1 MISRKELYAGVAAIV
16 TLSVMAPLG
25 STVAQT
31 AQPAAP
37 AAAPASGTD
46 TTSGGLEEI
55 TVTAQRRTQNLQN
68 VPLAVTSFTAGDL
81 EAQQIKSTI
90 DLGRVVPNMAS
101 SNNVGQGSAN
111 AYYIR
116 GLGQTQSFPTF
127 EPQVSTYIDDIYIG
141 RQNANNFSLFDV
153 SQIQVLNGPQGTLFG
168 RNSTGG
174 AIVVTLNK
182 PSDEYTG
189 YIEGSYGRFNRFSG
203 RASID
208 IPISEQILTK
218 TSVFGIADD
227 GYVHDVT
234 TGETLNAVHNFGV
247 REAVRLLPASLDNV
261 TWDLAGDYSRNDSAN
276 AWNTLSGSGDDRIS
290 YTGFSQKPGALAP
303 YLTGDLAN
311 QGQGVVVQ
319 SWGFTSNIAAK
330 FDAGTLNFI
339 TGYRGVTQQL
349 AIDFSGTDGSVGPVL
364 PSDTG
369 PVGQFALVQAL
380 NDAEYTQE
388 IKWSGTLG
396 DSLTYTGGA
405 YYLFELSK
413 DHFGEVINIQALPN
427 VNTPFPVDV
436 TGADEFTQNNTSSK
450 ALYFQGDY
458 KVTDQLT
465 VTAGAR
471 YTDEVK
477 DIPQAHPDQSGP
489 GLGFTLADIT
499 QAGYAVRLKASE
511 FTPHVSA
518 QFQLTPDLMLFA
530 SATRGFQGGG
540 WNGLTNMASAF
551 NNFGPETIWSY
562 EGGVRYQNPDHTL
575 RFNSTFFYEDVQ
587 HYQLLSDIA
596 GTSNFSTENSSDLI
610 AYGLETQITYRP
622 IDNLTLVS
630 NIGLINA
637 YYVNPIS
644 TVVAQQAAC
653 AASPGLQ
660 NGNCG
665 NGIVNPIGGLAT
677 PDETPPITFAFN
689 GSYNID
695 YPDFKVIPSVGI
707 QWVARHFLTT
717 SGIPHALQGAYYL
730 LDLGVTVRLRNLP
743 LEFTAECKDCTLVN
757 YGTTDLYGK
766 YYNDPGRWDIKATYS
781 F

>member
-1 MISRKELYAGVAAIV
+1 MIGRQELYAGAAMV
-16 TLSVMAPLG
+16 LMVSALAPLG
-25 STVAQT
+25 SSHAQAT
-31 AQPAAP
+31 QQPAPAP
-37 AAAPASGTD
+37 TASGAD
-46 TTSGGLEEI
+46 TGSGGLEEI
-55 TVTAQRRTQNLQN
+55 TVTAQRRTQNIQN

-81 EAQQIKSTI
+81 EAQHITSTI
-90 DLGRVVPNMAS
+90 DLGRVVPNMVS

-111 AYYIR
+111 AYFIR

-127 EPQVSTYIDDIYIG
+127 EPQVSTYVDDIYIS
-141 RQNANNFSLFDV
+141 RQNANNFALFDV
-153 SQIQVLNGPQGTLFG
+153 SQLQVLNGPQGTLFG

-182 PSDEYTG
+182 PTDQYTG
-189 YIEGSYGRFNRFSG
+189 YIEGGYGRFNRFFG

-218 TSVFGIADD
+218 TSVFGITDD

-234 TGETLNAVHNFGV
+234 TGETQNAVHNVGV
-247 REAVRLLPASLDNV
+247 REAARLLPASLDNV
-261 TWDLAGDYSRNDSAN
+261 TWDIAADYSRSDSAN
-276 AWNTLSGSGDDRIS
+276 AWNTISGSGDDRITYS
-290 YTGFSQKPGALAP
+290 GFTQKPGALAP

-311 QGQGVVVQ
+311 QAQGVVVQ
-319 SWGFTSNIAAK
+319 SWGVTSNIAAT

-339 TGYRGVTQQL
+339 TGYRGLTQQL
-349 AIDFSGTDGSVGPVL
+349 AIDFSGTDGTIGPVL

-380 NDAEYTQE
+380 VDEEYTQE
-388 IKWSGTLG
+388 IKWSGTIG
-396 DSLTYTGGA
+396 DQLTYTGGA

-413 DHFGEVINIQALPN
+413 DHFGEVLNLQGAIIPMPP
-427 VNTPFPVDV
+427 VPVDV

-450 ALYFQGDY
+450 ALYIQGDY

-465 VTAGAR
+465 ITAGAR
-471 YTDEVK
+471 YTDEIK
-477 DIPQAHPDQSGP
+477 DITQAHPDQPTP
-489 GLGFTLADIT
+489 GVGFTLAEIS
-499 QAGYAVRLKASE
+499 QAGYETRLKAAE

-540 WNGLTNMASAF
+540 WNGLTNLASAF

-587 HYQLLSDIA
+587 HYQLLSSIA
-596 GTSNFSTENSSDLI
+596 GTSNFSTENTSDLI

-622 IDNLTLVS
+622 IDNLTLTS

-637 YYVNPIS
+637 YYVNPVA

-660 NGNCG
+660 NSNCG
-665 NGIVNPIGGLAT
+665 NGIVNPEGGLAT
-677 PDETPPITFAFN
+677 PDQVPPITFAFAA
-689 GSYNID
+689 SYNID
-695 YPDFKVIPSVGI
+695 YPDFRLIPSAGV
-707 QWVARHFLTT
+707 QWVAEHFVTT
-717 SGIPHALQGAYYL
+717 SGVPHGLQGAYYL
-730 LDLGVTVRLRNLP
+730 LDLGVTMRLRNLP
-743 LEFTAECKDCTLVN
+743 LEFTAECKNCTLTH
-757 YGTTDLYGK
+757 YGTTYLSGK
-766 YYNDPGRWDIKATYS
+766 YYNDPGRWDIKATYN